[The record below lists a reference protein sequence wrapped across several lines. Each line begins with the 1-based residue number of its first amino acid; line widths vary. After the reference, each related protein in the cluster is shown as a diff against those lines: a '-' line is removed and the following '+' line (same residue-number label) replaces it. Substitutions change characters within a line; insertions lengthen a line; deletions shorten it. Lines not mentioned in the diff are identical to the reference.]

1 MARCGCGGTCNCT
14 VQGSGA
20 FVITGSGDS
29 GDPYIGS
36 INTNPA
42 SPLAVSSSS
51 SGIAVAGVATAS
63 TNCITLSGNGGTS
76 TPLTATPRLDST
88 GLLSCGVNGL
98 RVDLPSTAT
107 YPNAGR
113 LIDVNGSYQIS
124 VEANLVASAST
135 TLTPASVNPNTGGAQ
150 TISSGSATITNPS
163 ATEVMLV
170 QVTYMTHGFQFV
182 MAGSGTANVWSLSS
196 STFSNNLIFQATGN
210 TAGFE
215 YFGLGS
221 MSFKSGT
228 IVSVAAG
235 ASYTASF
242 AQQFTAS
249 TNSGSV
255 SNAVTFTTGAINLV
269 GWIK

>member
-1 MARCGCGGTCNCT
+1 MARCGCGSSCTCT

-63 TNCITLSGNGGTS
+63 SNCITLSGNGGTS
-76 TPLTATPRLDST
+76 TPLTATPRLDPT
-88 GLLSCGVNGL
+88 GLLSCSVNGL
-98 RVDLPSTAT
+98 RVDLPATAT

-124 VEANLVASAST
+124 VEYPLVASAST
-135 TLTPASVNPNTGGAQ
+135 TLTAASVNPNILTAQ
-150 TISSGSATITNPS
+150 VISSGSVTITNPS
-163 ATEVMLV
+163 STEVMLV
-170 QVTYMTHGFQFV
+170 QVIYNTHGV
-182 MAGSGTANVWSLSS
+182 EYAMYGGSQQWTVSS
-196 STFSNNLIFQATGN
+196 STHSQNIFSMT
-210 TAGFE
+210 TAAS
-215 YFGLGS
+215 GS
-221 MSFKSGT
+221 GYAIGSYAFKSGG

-235 ASYTASF
+235 ASYTAT
-242 AQQFTAS
+242 FTQVFDAVA
-249 TNSGSV
+249 TTAHG
-255 SNAVTFTTGAINLV
+255 SNAVIFTAGSINLV

>member
-36 INTNPA
+36 ISTNPA

-51 SGIAVAGVATAS
+51 SGLAVAGVSTAS

-76 TPLTATPRLDST
+76 TPLTATPRLDPT
-88 GLLSCGVNGL
+88 GLLSCSVNGL
-98 RVDLPSTAT
+98 RVDLPATAT

-124 VEANLVASAST
+124 VEYPLVASAST
-135 TLTPASVNPNTGGAQ
+135 TLTAASVNPNILTSQ

-163 ATEVMLV
+163 STEVMLV
-170 QVTYMTHGFQFV
+170 QVNYNTHGIDFA
-182 MAGSGTANVWSLSS
+182 MYGGTQRWTVSS
-196 STFSNNLIFQATGN
+196 STHSQTIYSASTSASGMGFSI
-210 TAGFE
+210 
-215 YFGLGS
+215 GS
-221 MSFKSGT
+221 YAFKSGT

-235 ASYTASF
+235 ASYTAT
-242 AQQFTAS
+242 FTQTFIANS
-249 TNSGSV
+249 TTSSG
-255 SNAVTFTTGAINLV
+255 SNAVTFTSGAINLV

>member
-1 MARCGCGGTCNCT
+1 MARCGCGGTCNCSVT
-14 VQGSGA
+14 GSGA
-20 FVITGSGDS
+20 VVVTGSGDS
-29 GDPYIGS
+29 GNPYVAS
-36 INTNPA
+36 INTDPA
-42 SPLAVSSSS
+42 SPLAVSAGA
-51 SGIAVAGVATAS
+51 SGLAVAGIATAS

-124 VEANLVASAST
+124 VEANLCASAST
-135 TLTPASVNPNTGGAQ
+135 TLTAAAVNPNSVTTQ

-163 ATEVMLV
+163 STEVMLV
-170 QVTYMTHGFQFV
+170 QVNYLTHGINFAMFG
-182 MAGSGTANVWSLSS
+182 GSQQWTVTS
-196 STFSNNLIFQATGN
+196 STHGEVIYSMTAATG
-210 TAGFE
+210 TVGAAI
-215 YFGLGS
+215 GS
-221 MSFKSGT
+221 FLFKSGN

-235 ASYTASF
+235 ASYTAN
-242 AQQFTAS
+242 FTQ
-249 TNSGSV
+249 TFRPENTTGSG
-255 SNAVTFTTGAINLV
+255 SNAVTFTSGAINLV